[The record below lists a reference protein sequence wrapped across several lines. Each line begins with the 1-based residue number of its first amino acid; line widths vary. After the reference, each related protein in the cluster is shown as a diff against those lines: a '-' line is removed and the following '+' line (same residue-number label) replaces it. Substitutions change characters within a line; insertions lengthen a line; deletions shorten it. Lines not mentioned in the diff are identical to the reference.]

1 MRRTGTGSSCAAQDG
16 TGSMRTVRVTVLPY
30 DRAWAD
36 AFEDIRREI
45 EQAAGAW
52 LVGVEHVGSTS
63 VEGMSAKPCID
74 LDAVIPSYEVFGEVA
89 ARLAMIG
96 YEHEGDLGI
105 PGREAF
111 RYQDKPHLMT
121 HHLYVCPQDSA
132 ELRRHVMF
140 RDYLRSHPEAAAR
153 YSRIKEE
160 AARLTKKM
168 NKAAAELN
176 FEEAAVLRDELKKY
190 KELLDNGIITQEE
203 FDAKKKQLLGL

>member
-1 MRRTGTGSSCAAQDG
+1 
-16 TGSMRTVRVTVLPY
+16 MRTVRVSVLPY

-36 AFEDIRREI
+36 AFEAIRREI
-45 EQAAGAW
+45 EQAAGEW

-89 ARLAMIG
+89 AQLAMIG

-111 RYQDKPHLMT
+111 RYRDKPHLMT

-132 ELRRHVMF
+132 ELHRHVAF

-160 AARLTKKM
+160 AARLYPNDIDGYMAHKSPCIGDIFAM
-168 NKAAAELN
+168 MQAEGS
-176 FEEAAVLRDELKKY
+176 EVE
-190 KELLDNGIITQEE
+190 
-203 FDAKKKQLLGL
+203 

>member
-1 MRRTGTGSSCAAQDG
+1 
-16 TGSMRTVRVTVLPY
+16 MRTVRVNVLPY
-30 DRAWAD
+30 DRAWAN

-45 EQAAGAW
+45 EQAAGEW

-74 LDAVIPSYEVFGEVA
+74 LDAVIPSYEVFAKVA

-111 RYQDKPHLMT
+111 RYRDKPHLMT

-132 ELRRHVMF
+132 ELHRHVAF

-160 AARLTKKM
+160 AARLYPNDIDGYM
-168 NKAAAELN
+168 AYKAPCIGEIFAMMQAEGS
-176 FEEAAVLRDELKKY
+176 EAE
-190 KELLDNGIITQEE
+190 
-203 FDAKKKQLLGL
+203 